1 MCTRLHA
8 AFSRRC
14 GRSFS
19 WWQPRAST
27 EVRLRQEA
35 KRESTPA
42 SEMRRQWRRSRD
54 ARDGAQERERSASS
68 VIPQRCRERR
78 RSSAPLEAT
87 KHAMASS
94 STPLQP
100 PRSRSESRRSPL
112 SASVAAPA
120 QEIPARESTRRRC
133 AAASSDQSPRPA
145 TPWQCASRSSASDG
159 SPRASPRTP
168 APVTLEQPERLTEVS
183 AGRRERGARASSV
196 SSVHQAREMDS
207 RRGSWGAV
215 AQTAASVSFTQ
226 AARLRDL
233 SRVSVPMAE
242 RAPPGSSVGQ
252 KLRSRCWREVRRG
265 SASATAASSSEVHLA
280 RLSVRSTVNDSR
292 QRGSASRSQPPRS
305 RLRSVPPRAA
315 ASGVSSSPPSHPT
328 CSQHRRSARVRSC
341 GARGCERAEASPGAV
356 HCSQSLRSS
365 SRSPERPRPPRIFDR
380 TVSSTPLQPLRSREA
395 TVWPSPDSAERASA
409 ETALQPARLRE
420 RRCLNP
426 DRAPSSVGR
435 MSPPAACAAL
445 DRERPRA
452 YGAAK
457 SSAPELRG
465 PGGQR
470 LSWSLRCTFCQCRHT
485 VRRAQA
491 SRREQACRISVRTDS
506 VRSAQGRE
514 EPSSGSEL
522 LFSSS

>member
-1 MCTRLHA
+1 R
-8 AFSRRC
+8 
-14 GRSFS
+14 
-19 WWQPRAST
+19 
-27 EVRLRQEA
+27 EA
-35 KRESTPA
+35 ERPEPSERPDGRESAP
-42 SEMRRQWRRSRD
+42 RQQR
-54 ARDGAQERERSASS
+54 GAEAEVEVLEGGQARERLCHRSVLERGAPGEAQRAKHRERLEAAGVGQPLAAAEVQAEERAPKSS
-68 VIPQRCRERR
+68 RERR
-78 RSSAPLEAT
+78 
-87 KHAMASS
+87 
-94 STPLQP
+94 
-100 PRSRSESRRSPL
+100 
-112 SASVAAPA
+112 
-120 QEIPARESTRRRC
+120 
-133 AAASSDQSPRPA
+133 
-145 TPWQCASRSSASDG
+145 
-159 SPRASPRTP
+159 
-168 APVTLEQPERLTEVS
+168 
-183 AGRRERGARASSV
+183 
-196 SSVHQAREMDS
+196 
-207 RRGSWGAV
+207 
-215 AQTAASVSFTQ
+215 
-226 AARLRDL
+226 
-233 SRVSVPMAE
+233 
-242 RAPPGSSVGQ
+242 
-252 KLRSRCWREVRRG
+252 
-265 SASATAASSSEVHLA
+265 
-280 RLSVRSTVNDSR
+280 
-292 QRGSASRSQPPRS
+292 
-305 RLRSVPPRAA
+305 
-315 ASGVSSSPPSHPT
+315 
-328 CSQHRRSARVRSC
+328 ARVRSC

-522 LFSSS
+522 LFSSCREGLCLNKVLWKSRDVHKYRWREGKQQACEELEPSHSSISYSLFPLKEGTVGIQRDPVRDISKGGTQIQG